1 MTEYIFDPKSFNK
14 IFRQLYIIGLLKEK
28 AMTKGDVLGELLD
41 FYGVES
47 DISERTIER
56 DLSDILKFW
65 GIEVDKK
72 KEKNTKGKKHFINFD
87 KNDKE
92 YKNIIEVM
100 LTYVFKDNLIKHS
113 IDPILNKIENP
124 FKFFAELFKAI
135 SNNLHI
141 TFDYYFEN
149 KNNTKKDMD
158 LEPYDL
164 VHRNGK
170 WLLLGTSDKNPDS
183 IVKHY
188 YIHNMKNLK
197 INYSLNPF
205 KRKIHLYNRDEYYK
219 YAWDFF
225 VSDKPVD
232 IKVWFSKKVS
242 GRVKNTFYDP
252 IVNITDTKDGI
263 IADIK
268 AYSYIEVVN
277 WVLGFGNDAVILKP
291 EDCVDYIKNMLI
303 NTLNNYK

>member
-1 MTEYIFDPKSFNK
+1 
-14 IFRQLYIIGLLKEK
+14 
-28 AMTKGDVLGELLD
+28 
-41 FYGVES
+41 
-47 DISERTIER
+47 
-56 DLSDILKFW
+56 
-65 GIEVDKK
+65 
-72 KEKNTKGKKHFINFD
+72 
-87 KNDKE
+87 
-92 YKNIIEVM
+92 
-100 LTYVFKDNLIKHS
+100 
-113 IDPILNKIENP
+113 
-124 FKFFAELFKAI
+124 
-135 SNNLHI
+135 
-141 TFDYYFEN
+141 
-149 KNNTKKDMD
+149 MD